1 MSQHSHH
8 HFRRLDIA
16 REALDLGAR
25 RSVVQQITGISEA
38 ELRRVFGACPA
49 LTANRGGRPSSVDK
63 LFQGREIHL
72 HASDF
77 YNGFHHLFHRGVP
90 PDESMVVAYR
100 RYLGRHSGD
109 TRLGFDRAFSIVTS
123 VCRLWT
129 STAPLLK
136 PVRCNTCDALFL
148 APVGASAAD
157 ETPCTYC
164 KIARRLHR
172 RERVSPCRENPSP
185 VGPVDTCL
193 GSLSRPAA
201 RMNRAGAVP
210 AH

>member
-1 MSQHSHH
+1 MPHH
-8 HFRRLDIA
+8 TYQHFRRLDIA

-25 RSVVQQITGISEA
+25 RSVVQQITGLSEA

-49 LTANRGGRPSSVDK
+49 LTTNRGGRPSSVDK

-90 PDESMVVAYR
+90 PDEAMVVAYR
-100 RYLGRHSGD
+100 RYQGRHSGD
-109 TRLGFDRAFSIVTS
+109 VRLGFDRAFSVVTA

-129 STAPLLK
+129 LAAPSLK
-136 PVRCNTCDALFL
+136 PLRCNACGALFL
-148 APVGASAAD
+148 APIGASALD

-164 KIARRLHR
+164 KVARRLGRHGR
-172 RERVSPCRENPSP
+172 AAHGHPARPPWHGHAQCSGTAFS
-185 VGPVDTCL
+185 T
-193 GSLSRPAA
+193 RPAGFSA
-201 RMNRAGAVP
+201 S
-210 AH
+210 

>member
-1 MSQHSHH
+1 MSHHIHH

-49 LTANRGGRPSSVDK
+49 LTTNCGGRPSSVEK

-100 RYLGRHSGD
+100 RYQGRHLGD
-109 TRLGFDRAFSIVTS
+109 VRLGFDRAFSV
-123 VCRLWT
+123 V
-129 STAPLLK
+129 LK
-136 PVRCNTCDALFL
+136 PLRCNTCGALFL
-148 APVGASAAD
+148 APIGASASD

-164 KIARRLHR
+164 KVARRLNRHAR
-172 RERVSPCRENPSP
+172 VTSGREGHPALESADVHVVGSTCEPTGANNASALP
-185 VGPVDTCL
+185 VY
-193 GSLSRPAA
+193 
-201 RMNRAGAVP
+201 
-210 AH
+210 

>member
-1 MSQHSHH
+1 MSQHVHP

-38 ELRRVFGACPA
+38 ELRRVFGTCPA
-49 LTANRGGRPSSVDK
+49 LTTNHGGRPSSVDK

-90 PDESMVVAYR
+90 PDEALVVSYR
-100 RYLGRHSGD
+100 RYQGRHCGD
-109 TRLGFDRAFSIVTS
+109 VRLGFDRAFTVVTS

-129 STAPLLK
+129 TAAPTLK
-136 PVRCNTCDALFL
+136 PIRCNHCGALFL
-148 APVGASAAD
+148 APIGASAAD
-157 ETPCTYC
+157 QTPCTYC
-164 KIARRLHR
+164 KTARRLNRH
-172 RERVSPCRENPSP
+172 ERLEHDHENQLATKPGCLPLASLVSATSGEHC
-185 VGPVDTCL
+185 
-193 GSLSRPAA
+193 
-201 RMNRAGAVP
+201 AGTAQM
-210 AH
+210 H

>member
-1 MSQHSHH
+1 MSQHIHH

-38 ELRRVFGACPA
+38 ELRRVFGTCPA
-49 LTANRGGRPSSVDK
+49 LTTNRGGRPSSVDK

-90 PDESMVVAYR
+90 PDEAMVVAYR
-100 RYLGRHSGD
+100 RYQGRHCGD
-109 TRLGFDRAFSIVTS
+109 VRLGFDRAFSVVTS

-129 STAPLLK
+129 TAAPSLK
-136 PVRCNTCDALFL
+136 PLRCNACGALFL
-148 APVGASAAD
+148 APIGASEHD

-164 KIARRLHR
+164 KVAKRLARHDRILGDDVQGHVDGSTR
-172 RERVSPCRENPSP
+172 FQLVGVAASRTSAMSASSAP
-185 VGPVDTCL
+185 VQ
-193 GSLSRPAA
+193 
-201 RMNRAGAVP
+201 
-210 AH
+210 